1 MSSRGKKYEQAAKQV
16 DHTKLYEP
24 REAVGLLKNITYT
37 KFDATVEAHIR
48 TGVDPRHADQMV
60 RGSVSLP
67 AGTGRKVR
75 VLVFA
80 QGDKAREAEETG
92 ADYVGGEDLVKRIQ
106 EGWTDF
112 DVAIATQDMMGL
124 VGRLG
129 KILGPRG
136 LMPNPRSGTVT
147 MDVGRTV
154 QEVKAGRVEFRVDK
168 TAVIHVPI
176 GKVSFTEEGLLQ
188 NLGALMD
195 AVQRAKPTGAKGQYI
210 HSIALATTMSPGVKL
225 DLAPTLALA
234 ATAA

>member
-1 MSSRGKKYEQAAKQV
+1 MPQRGKKYREAAKLI
-16 DHTKLYEP
+16 DRTKLYEP
-24 REAVGLLKNITYT
+24 REAIELLKKIDFT

-67 AGTGRKVR
+67 AGTGRTVR

-80 QGDKAREAEETG
+80 QGDKAREAEEAG
-92 ADYVGGEDLVKRIQ
+92 ADFVGGEDLVKRIQ

-112 DVAIATQDMMGL
+112 DVAIATQDMMGM

-129 KILGPRG
+129 KVLGPRG

-147 MDVGRTV
+147 TDVGRTV
-154 QEVKAGRVEFRVDK
+154 GEVKAGRVEFRVDK

-176 GKVSFTEEGLLQ
+176 GKASFTEDKLMQ

-210 HSIALATTMSPGVKL
+210 RSVALATTMSPGVKL
-225 DLAPTLALA
+225 DLAPTLGLA
-234 ATAA
+234 AAAA